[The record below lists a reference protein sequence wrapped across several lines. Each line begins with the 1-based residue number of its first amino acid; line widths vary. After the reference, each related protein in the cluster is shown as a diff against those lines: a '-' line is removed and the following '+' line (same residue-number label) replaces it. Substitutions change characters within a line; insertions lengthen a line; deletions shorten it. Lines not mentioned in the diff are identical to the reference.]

1 MPLTNRTGITS
12 LVLDESGNP
21 YIAYYDD
28 LSDDLNLAKK
38 TGGTW
43 TVESIETTGNVG
55 QYPSLA
61 LDLLGNPVIS
71 YLDRNGFDLKYAAYD
86 GMAWNIETVDAT
98 DNVGHYTSLHVD
110 SVGNI
115 GISYLNATDRDLKFA
130 FVPTTVVILALSPGA
145 KGFLVSL
152 LFGLSCRRLGGN
164 SKHADR

>member
-1 MPLTNRTGITS
+1 MTNRTGITS

-28 LSDDLNLAKK
+28 LSDNLNLAKK

-86 GMAWNIETVDAT
+86 GTAWNIETVDAT
-98 DNVGHYTSLHVD
+98 DNVGHHTSLHVD

-115 GISYLNATDRDLKFA
+115 GISYVNATDRDLKFA
-130 FVPTTVVILALSPGA
+130 FVPTTVVIPALSAGA
-145 KGFLVSL
+145 KGLLVSL
-152 LFGLSCRRLGGN
+152 LFGLGYRRLGGN
-164 SKHADR
+164 SKRACR